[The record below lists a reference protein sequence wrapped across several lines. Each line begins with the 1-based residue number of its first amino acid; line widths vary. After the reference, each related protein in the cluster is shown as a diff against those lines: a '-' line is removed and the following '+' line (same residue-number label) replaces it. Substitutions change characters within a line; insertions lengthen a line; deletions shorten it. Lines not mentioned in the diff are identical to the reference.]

1 MADIIRVEKVSKV
14 YQDGDR
20 LVKALDNVSLTVPEG
35 ESVAIVGASGSGKS
49 TLLQL
54 IGGLDTPTTGEI
66 TVHGQK
72 LAGLSDE
79 ALSSF
84 RNKTI
89 GFVFQF
95 FHLHD
100 YLTAQENVALPLQ
113 IGGGNG
119 LDAMERAAEMLKL
132 VGLADRA
139 SHKPKQMSG
148 GEMQRVAIARALANN
163 PRVILADEPTGNL
176 DKANALGVLDAFDE
190 IARSGVSVVII
201 THDET
206 IRQRFSR
213 VVRLD
218 KGALVTNV

>member
-1 MADIIRVEKVSKV
+1 MSDIIQVHQVSKV

-20 LVKALDNVSLTVPEG
+20 QIRALDHISLNVAEG
-35 ESVAIVGASGSGKS
+35 ESIAIVGSSGSGKS

-54 IGGLDTPTTGEI
+54 VGGLDTPTSGEI
-66 TVHGQK
+66 TVDGQK
-72 LAGLSDE
+72 LAELSDDQ
-79 ALSSF
+79 LSTF

-113 IGGGNG
+113 LGGVHGTE
-119 LDAMERAAEMLKL
+119 AMHQAKAMLKKVHL
-132 VGLADRA
+132 QDRA
-139 SHKPKQMSG
+139 NHKPKMMSG
-148 GEMQRVAIARALANN
+148 GEMQRVAIARALVNN

-176 DKANALGVLDAFDE
+176 DKQNALSVLDAFDE

-201 THDET
+201 THDES
-206 IRQRFSR
+206 IKQRFSR
-213 VVRLD
+213 VIRLD
-218 KGALVTNV
+218 KGALVKS